1 MSLDLVN
8 DIVIAWANERV
19 EVAQIALTKNKE
31 IQNSRG
37 SELGQ
42 SIAPKI
48 LLQTGNNLKIGIEAN
63 DYYDFV
69 NKGVRGVG
77 GSPLPKRQDSGV
89 YSFKK
94 ATVGG
99 KMVESIA
106 QWIPL
111 QAGLIISKPKK
122 SVNNPR
128 TSENTSPVSFSILLK
143 GQKGQ
148 KGQKT
153 MNPLPAKK
161 RIPWAEKS
169 KVEQNK
175 IAAYGMA
182 MSIKMRG
189 LAYNGYWDEAFND
202 AEFDI
207 LVKKVEDA
215 LGGDINL
222 TLTIE

>member
-31 IQNSRG
+31 TQNSRG
-37 SELGQ
+37 SDLGQ
-42 SIAPKI
+42 SIQPKI

-89 YSFKK
+89 YSFKTSK
-94 ATVGG
+94 VGG
-99 KMVESIA
+99 KMVESIVK
-106 QWIPL
+106 WIPL
-111 QAGLIISKPKK
+111 QAGLIITKPKK
-122 SVNNPR
+122 TVNNPR
-128 TSENTSPVSFSILLK
+128 TSANSSGFSILMK

-148 KGQKT
+148 KS

-215 LGGDINL
+215 LGEDINL

>member
-31 IQNSRG
+31 SQNSRG
-37 SELGQ
+37 SDLGQ
-42 SIAPKI
+42 SIQPKI

-63 DYYDFV
+63 DYYDYV

-89 YSFKK
+89 YSFKTSK
-94 ATVGG
+94 VGG
-99 KMVESIA
+99 KMVESIVK
-106 QWIPL
+106 WIPL
-111 QAGLIISKPKK
+111 QAGLIITKPKK
-122 SVNNPR
+122 TVNNPR
-128 TSENTSPVSFSILLK
+128 TSANSSGFSILMK
-143 GQKGQ
+143 GQKSQ
-148 KGQKT
+148 KS

-215 LGGDINL
+215 LGEDVNL

>member
-31 IQNSRG
+31 TQNSRG
-37 SELGQ
+37 SDLGQ
-42 SIAPKI
+42 SIQPKI

-89 YSFKK
+89 YSFKTSK
-94 ATVGG
+94 VGG
-99 KMVESIA
+99 KMVESIVK
-106 QWIPL
+106 WIPM
-111 QAGLIISKPKK
+111 QAGLIITKPKK
-122 SVNNPR
+122 TVNNPR
-128 TSENTSPVSFSILLK
+128 TSANSSGFSILMK
-143 GQKGQ
+143 GQKSQ
-148 KGQKT
+148 KS

-202 AEFDI
+202 AEFDK
-207 LVKKVEDA
+207 LVVKVEEA
-215 LGGDINL
+215 LGVSINL
-222 TLTIE
+222 SIEID

>member
-8 DIVIAWANERV
+8 DIVIKWANERV

-31 IQNSRG
+31 TMNSRG

-42 SIAPKI
+42 SIQPKI

-77 GSPLPKRQDSGV
+77 GSVLPPRKDSGV
-89 YSFKK
+89 YSFKTSK
-94 ATVGG
+94 VGG
-99 KMVESIA
+99 KMVESIVK
-106 QWIPL
+106 WIPL

-128 TSENTSPVSFSILLK
+128 TSANTSGFSIFLK

-148 KGQKT
+148 KA

-161 RIPWAEKS
+161 RIPWGEKS
-169 KVEQNK
+169 KAEQNK

-182 MSIKMRG
+182 MSVKMRG
-189 LAYNGYWDEAFND
+189 LAYNGYWDEAFSD
-202 AEFDI
+202 DEFNK
-207 LVKKVEDA
+207 LVVQIEEA
-215 LGGDINL
+215 LGVSINL
-222 TLTIE
+222 TLDFE

>member
-8 DIVIAWANERV
+8 DIVIKWANERV

-31 IQNSRG
+31 TMNSRG

-42 SIAPKI
+42 SIQPKI

-77 GSPLPKRQDSGV
+77 GSVLPPRKDSGV
-89 YSFKK
+89 YSFKTSK
-94 ATVGG
+94 VGG
-99 KMVESIA
+99 KMVESIVK
-106 QWIPL
+106 WIPL

-128 TSENTSPVSFSILLK
+128 TSANTSGFSILMK

-148 KGQKT
+148 KS

-161 RIPWAEKS
+161 RIPWGEKS
-169 KVEQNK
+169 KAEQNK

-182 MSIKMRG
+182 MSVKMRG

-202 AEFDI
+202 DEFNK
-207 LVKKVEDA
+207 LVVQIEEA
-215 LGGDINL
+215 LGEDINL

>member
-8 DIVIAWANERV
+8 DIVIKWANERV
-19 EVAQIALTKNKE
+19 EVAQIALTKNKAE
-31 IQNSRG
+31 FNSRG

-77 GSPLPKRQDSGV
+77 GSVLPPRKDSGV
-89 YSFKK
+89 YSFKTSK
-94 ATVGG
+94 VGG
-99 KMVESIA
+99 KMVESIVK
-106 QWIPL
+106 WIPM

-128 TSENTSPVSFSILLK
+128 TSANTSGFSILMK

-148 KGQKT
+148 KS

-161 RIPWAEKS
+161 RIPWGEKS
-169 KVEQNK
+169 KAEQNK

-182 MSIKMRG
+182 MSVKMRG
-189 LAYNGYWDEAFND
+189 LAYNGYWDEAFSD
-202 AEFDI
+202 DEFNK
-207 LVKKVEDA
+207 LVVQIEEA
-215 LGGDINL
+215 LGVSINL

>member
-31 IQNSRG
+31 TQNSRG
-37 SELGQ
+37 SDLGQ
-42 SIAPKI
+42 SIQPKI
-48 LLQTGNNLKIGIEAN
+48 LLQTDNNLKIGIEAN

-89 YSFKK
+89 YSFKTSK
-94 ATVGG
+94 VGG
-99 KMVESIA
+99 KMVESIVK
-106 QWIPL
+106 WIPL
-111 QAGLIISKPKK
+111 QAGLIITKPKK
-122 SVNNPR
+122 TVNNPR
-128 TSENTSPVSFSILLK
+128 TSANSSGFSILMK

-148 KGQKT
+148 KS

-161 RIPWAEKS
+161 RIPWSEKS

-215 LGGDINL
+215 LGGNINL

>member
-8 DIVIAWANERV
+8 DIVIKWANERV

-31 IQNSRG
+31 LQNSRG

-42 SIAPKI
+42 SIQPKI

-77 GSPLPKRQDSGV
+77 GSVLPPRKDSGV
-89 YSFKK
+89 YSFKTSK
-94 ATVGG
+94 VGS
-99 KMVESIA
+99 KMVESIVK
-106 QWIPL
+106 WIPL

-128 TSENTSPVSFSILLK
+128 TSANTSGFSILMK

-148 KGQKT
+148 KS

-161 RIPWAEKS
+161 RIPWGEKS
-169 KVEQNK
+169 KAEQNK

-182 MSIKMRG
+182 MSVKMRG
-189 LAYNGYWDEAFND
+189 LAYNGYWDEAFSD
-202 AEFDI
+202 DEFNK
-207 LVKKVEDA
+207 LVIQIEDA
-215 LGGDINL
+215 LGEDINL

>member
-8 DIVIAWANERV
+8 DIVIKWANERV

-31 IQNSRG
+31 TMNSRG

-42 SIAPKI
+42 SIQPKI

-77 GSPLPKRQDSGV
+77 GSVLPPRKDSGV
-89 YSFKK
+89 YSFKTSK
-94 ATVGG
+94 VGG
-99 KMVESIA
+99 KMVESIVK
-106 QWIPL
+106 WIPL

-128 TSENTSPVSFSILLK
+128 TSANTGFSIFLK

-148 KGQKT
+148 KS

-161 RIPWAEKS
+161 RIPWGEKS
-169 KVEQNK
+169 KAEQNK

-182 MSIKMRG
+182 MSVKMRG
-189 LAYNGYWDEAFND
+189 LAYNGYWDEAFSD
-202 AEFDI
+202 DEFNK
-207 LVKKVEDA
+207 LVVQIEEA
-215 LGGDINL
+215 LGEDINL

>member
-8 DIVIAWANERV
+8 DIVIKWANERV
-19 EVAQIALTKNKE
+19 EVAQIALTKNKAE
-31 IQNSRG
+31 FNSRG

-77 GSPLPKRQDSGV
+77 GSVLPKRKDSGV
-89 YSFKK
+89 YSFKTSK
-94 ATVGG
+94 VGG
-99 KMVESIA
+99 KMVESIVK
-106 QWIPL
+106 WIPM

-128 TSENTSPVSFSILLK
+128 TSANTSGFSILMK

-148 KGQKT
+148 KA

-161 RIPWAEKS
+161 RIPWGEKS

-182 MSIKMRG
+182 MSVKMRG
-189 LAYNGYWDEAFND
+189 LAYNGYWDEAFSD
-202 AEFDI
+202 DEFNK
-207 LVKKVEDA
+207 LVVQIEEA
-215 LGGDINL
+215 LGVSINL
-222 TLTIE
+222 TLDFE

>member
-8 DIVIAWANERV
+8 DIVIKWANERV

-31 IQNSRG
+31 TMNSRG

-42 SIAPKI
+42 SIQPKI

-77 GSPLPKRQDSGV
+77 GSVLPPRKDSGV
-89 YSFKK
+89 YSFKTSK
-94 ATVGG
+94 VGG
-99 KMVESIA
+99 KMVESIVK
-106 QWIPL
+106 WIPM

-128 TSENTSPVSFSILLK
+128 TSANTSGFSIFLK

-148 KGQKT
+148 KS

-161 RIPWAEKS
+161 RIPWSEKS
-169 KVEQNK
+169 KAEQNK

-182 MSIKMRG
+182 MSVKMRG
-189 LAYNGYWDEAFND
+189 LAYNGYWDEAFSD
-202 AEFDI
+202 DEFNK
-207 LVKKVEDA
+207 LVVQIGDA
-215 LGGDINL
+215 LGEDINL

>member
-31 IQNSRG
+31 TQNSRG
-37 SELGQ
+37 SDLGQ
-42 SIAPKI
+42 SIQPKI
-48 LLQTGNNLKIGIEAN
+48 ILQTGNNLKIGIEAN

-89 YSFKK
+89 YSFKTSK
-94 ATVGG
+94 VGG
-99 KMVESIA
+99 KMVESIVK
-106 QWIPL
+106 WIPL
-111 QAGLIISKPKK
+111 QAGLIITKPKK
-122 SVNNPR
+122 TVNNPR
-128 TSENTSPVSFSILLK
+128 TSANSSGFSILMK
-143 GQKGQ
+143 GQKSQ
-148 KGQKT
+148 KS

-202 AEFDI
+202 AEFDK

-215 LGGDINL
+215 LGEDINL

>member
-31 IQNSRG
+31 TPNSRG

-42 SIAPKI
+42 SIGPKI

-63 DYYDFV
+63 DYYDYV

-89 YSFKK
+89 YSFKTSK
-94 ATVGG
+94 VGG
-99 KMVESIA
+99 KMVDSIVK
-106 QWIPL
+106 WIPL
-111 QAGLIISKPKK
+111 QAGLIINKPKK

-128 TSENTSPVSFSILLK
+128 TSANDSGFSIFLK

-148 KGQKT
+148 KGQKS
-153 MNPLPAKK
+153 MNPLPSKK

-207 LVKKVEDA
+207 LVKKVEEA
-215 LGGDINL
+215 LGVSINL
-222 TLTIE
+222 IIEID

>member
-31 IQNSRG
+31 TQNSRG
-37 SELGQ
+37 SDLGQ
-42 SIAPKI
+42 SIQPKI

-89 YSFKK
+89 YSFKTSK
-94 ATVGG
+94 VGG
-99 KMVESIA
+99 KMVESIVK
-106 QWIPL
+106 WIPL

-122 SVNNPR
+122 TVNNPR
-128 TSENTSPVSFSILLK
+128 TSANSSGFSILMK
-143 GQKGQ
+143 GQKSQ
-148 KGQKT
+148 KS

-202 AEFDI
+202 AEFDK
-207 LVKKVEDA
+207 LVVKVEDA
-215 LGGDINL
+215 LGVSINL
-222 TLTIE
+222 SIEID

>member
-31 IQNSRG
+31 TQNSRG
-37 SELGQ
+37 SDLGQ
-42 SIAPKI
+42 SIQPKI

-89 YSFKK
+89 YSFKTSK
-94 ATVGG
+94 VGG
-99 KMVESIA
+99 KMVESIVK
-106 QWIPL
+106 WIPL
-111 QAGLIISKPKK
+111 QAGLIITKPKK
-122 SVNNPR
+122 TVNNPR
-128 TSENTSPVSFSILLK
+128 TSANSSGFSILMK
-143 GQKGQ
+143 GQKSQ
-148 KGQKT
+148 KS

-202 AEFDI
+202 AEFDK
-207 LVKKVEDA
+207 LVVKVEEA
-215 LGGDINL
+215 LGVSINL
-222 TLTIE
+222 SIEID

>member
-8 DIVIAWANERV
+8 DIVIKWANERV

-31 IQNSRG
+31 TMNSRG

-42 SIAPKI
+42 SIQPKI

-77 GSPLPKRQDSGV
+77 GSVLPPRKDSGV
-89 YSFKK
+89 YSFKTSK
-94 ATVGG
+94 VGG
-99 KMVESIA
+99 KMVESIVK
-106 QWIPL
+106 WIPL

-128 TSENTSPVSFSILLK
+128 TSANTSGFSILMK

-148 KGQKT
+148 KA

-161 RIPWAEKS
+161 RIPWGEKS
-169 KVEQNK
+169 KAEQNK

-182 MSIKMRG
+182 MSVKMRG

-202 AEFDI
+202 DEFNK
-207 LVKKVEDA
+207 LVVQIEDA
-215 LGGDINL
+215 LGEDINL